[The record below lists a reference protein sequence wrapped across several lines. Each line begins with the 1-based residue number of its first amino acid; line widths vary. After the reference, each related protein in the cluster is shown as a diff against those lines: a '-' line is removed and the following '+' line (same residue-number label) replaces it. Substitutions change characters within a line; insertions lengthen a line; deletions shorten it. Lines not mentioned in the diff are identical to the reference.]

1 MWQLADART
10 EARRLLDEHG
20 PAALLQL
27 SDAMS
32 DAIRKGNH
40 KAADR
45 IERILVQAEQEVDGT
60 PPPSNRLAFWRSA
73 AAAES
78 RLWRIS

>member
-10 EARRLLDEHG
+10 EARRLLNEHG

-32 DAIRKGNH
+32 AAIRQGDH
-40 KAADR
+40 RAADR

-60 PPPSNRLAFWRSA
+60 PLPSNRLAFWRSPV
-73 AAAES
+73 AAES
-78 RLWRIS
+78 PLWRIS